1 MKLILV
7 TIGILSIIVIIL
19 IQIIWN
25 DTQEFFSNGHE
36 IGNVLFN
43 LSVGYLSALIFY
55 IIDIWIP
62 NRQKM
67 KKINIRMQKP
77 LKRILIFMEG
87 PFIDIFIKYGEYGS
101 DLSCL
106 SPEQFKKVITRVD
119 LVNDYSDALLI
130 AENRHAT
137 YGEYLSYHSEKVE
150 EYINGI
156 FKMPFEYDLELLEIL
171 DQIEKSTYH
180 EQLKVIR
187 KFSGFRGPSQ
197 VQGQVIA
204 NIAYEYHI
212 LCTQLKK
219 YMIKQGMI
227 SN

>member
-1 MKLILV
+1 MKLTLIL
-7 TIGILSIIVIIL
+7 IGILSVIVIVL
-19 IQIIWN
+19 TQIIWK
-25 DTQEFFSNGHE
+25 DTQEFFPDGHE
-36 IGNVLFN
+36 IGNILFN

-62 NRQKM
+62 NRQKQ

-77 LKRILIFMEG
+77 LKRILTFMED
-87 PFIDIFIKYGEYGS
+87 PFLDIFIKYGEYGS
-101 DLSCL
+101 DLSCM

-119 LVNDYSDALLI
+119 LVNDYSKALLI
-130 AENRHAT
+130 AENRYAT
-137 YGEYLSYHSEKVE
+137 YGEYLSYHREKVE
-150 EYINGI
+150 ECINSI
-156 FKMPFEYDLELLEIL
+156 LKMPFEYDLELLEIL

-180 EQLKVIR
+180 EQLKAIQ

-197 VQGQVIA
+197 VEGKVIA

-219 YMIKQGMI
+219 YMMEQGML
-227 SN
+227 SD